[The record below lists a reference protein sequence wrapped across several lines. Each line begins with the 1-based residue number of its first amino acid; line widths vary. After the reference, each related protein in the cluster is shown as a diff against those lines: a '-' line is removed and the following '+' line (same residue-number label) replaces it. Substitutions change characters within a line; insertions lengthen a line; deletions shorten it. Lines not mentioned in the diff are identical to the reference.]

1 MSSTTLGPYQLVT
14 KLGEGGMGVV
24 YRARDT
30 RLGREVAVK
39 VLPAELADS
48 PERRMR
54 FEREARAAAALNHPN
69 LLTVHDVG
77 LDGGT
82 PYLVTELLEGET
94 LRQVLR
100 EGACSPASAVTWGL
114 GIGRGLAAAHA
125 KGVVHRDLKP
135 DNVFLTA
142 DGGLKIL
149 DFGLAKILAQ
159 ETEDATQAETVT
171 DDTEAGRVLGTMG
184 YMAPEQLRGEPVD
197 VRTDVFALGCVLYEM
212 LAGRRPFV
220 GGSSAEHASAVLR
233 DDPPPLDE
241 ALPLPLRTVV
251 RRCLEKRPASRYH
264 SAGEV
269 VAALEAIDPSTLSGI
284 SGAAPARSIRI
295 ASSAG
300 EPAVAVMPFANLS
313 GDPDQEY
320 LCDGMAE
327 EILGAIGKVRGLK
340 VLARSSSFAFKGKE
354 ADPRKVG
361 TTIGADHLLEGS
373 IQRAGDRIRISARL
387 VQASDGTQLW
397 SDRYDR
403 TISDIFALQDEISV
417 EVANQLRTALLPD
430 ELSKLRRRHL
440 PDRKAHDLF
449 IRGRHLWY
457 RRAPG
462 DMMRAVELY
471 ERAIEIDP
479 LYAEPHVGIA
489 EVFIVLGIANLIPA
503 NTARERTRQEATLA
517 LELDDELGA
526 AHGVRGNLAFYFD
539 FDFEIGFRH
548 LERAIEL
555 DPTSGHF
562 HCWLSMP
569 LALSGRVDECMAH
582 VDQAIEVEPMSA
594 IIQTLAGFNMQFADP
609 TRGTRHMQNG
619 FEMQPDN
626 PMTGMYLGFG
636 LGECQGRFE
645 EAIAPLEQSAA
656 MGYIP
661 SLAMLASYQARLSN
675 LEAAARA
682 EEQLERIA
690 ANHYVSPIYRAIV
703 AAGHGRA
710 DETLDAL
717 EACIPTGDGFGF
729 VMLMKRTLGLVL
741 DHPRYRSY
749 LQQMGIPESIVPNAV
764 DSS

>member
-1 MSSTTLGPYQLVT
+1 M
-14 KLGEGGMGVV
+14 GEV

-30 RLGREVAVK
+30 ALGRDVAVK
-39 VLPAELADS
+39 VLPEQFADS
-48 PERRMR
+48 AERRAR

-77 LDGGT
+77 LDDGT

-100 EGACSPASAVTWGL
+100 EGACAPASAVAWAT
-114 GIGRGLAAAHA
+114 GIARGLAAAHA

-212 LAGRRPFV
+212 LAGRRPFL

-241 ALPLPLRTVV
+241 ALPLPLRTMV

-284 SGAAPARSIRI
+284 SGAAHARSIRI

-340 VLARSSSFAFKGKE
+340 VLARSSSFAFKGRQ
-354 ADPRKVG
+354 ADPREVSR
-361 TTIGADHLLEGS
+361 TIGADHLLEGS
-373 IQRAGDRIRISARL
+373 VRRLGDRIRISARL

-417 EVANQLRTALLPD
+417 EVANQLRTTLLPD
-430 ELSKLRRRHL
+430 ELSNLKRRHI
-440 PDRKAHDLF
+440 PDREAYDLF
-449 IRGRHLWY
+449 LRGRYLWY
-457 RRAPG
+457 RRREG
-462 DMMRAVELY
+462 DMKHAMGLYQQAIEKDPEFPDPRVGLAEALNVLGAYNYMDPRTAYARALQLVEEALELDPDLPSAHAVRGFLGSY
-471 ERAIEIDP
+471 HRFDWGGSERDYRRAIELDRHSAPTHCWYAGLLNMIGRHSEGAEQGRRAIALEPMSPLILGLGGFNIAFENVAEGLAHQQRAIEIDP
-479 LYAEPHVGIA
+479 KHP
-489 EVFIVLGIANLIPA
+489 IANLYLA
-503 NTARERTRQEATLA
+503 TMLVERLHAYEQAMP
-517 LELDDELGA
+517 
-526 AHGVRGNLAFYFD
+526 
-539 FDFEIGFRH
+539 H
-548 LERAIEL
+548 LEVAMADGL
-555 DPTSGHF
+555 KFAFG
-562 HCWLSMP
+562 LAV
-569 LALSGRVDECMAH
+569 LALSKIG
-582 VDQAIEVEPMSA
+582 QADRLAEVEA
-594 IIQTLAGFNMQFADP
+594 TIAA
-609 TRGTRHMQNG
+609 
-619 FEMQPDN
+619 MQPSELTPIWIDV
-626 PMTGMYLGFG
+626 
-636 LGECQGRFE
+636 CRAAGRSDRDAF
-645 EAIAPLEQSAA
+645 
-656 MGYIP
+656 
-661 SLAMLASYQARLSN
+661 
-675 LEAAARA
+675 LEALPRA
-682 EEQLERIA
+682 VEVGEFGTLFIAIWSFSDVVRDDPRFHAILERIGLED
-690 ANHYVSPIYRAIV
+690 VPRCPVRGWDRPSP
-703 AAGHGRA
+703 
-710 DETLDAL
+710 
-717 EACIPTGDGFGF
+717 
-729 VMLMKRTLGLVL
+729 
-741 DHPRYRSY
+741 
-749 LQQMGIPESIVPNAV
+749 VPNRG
-764 DSS
+764 DNG